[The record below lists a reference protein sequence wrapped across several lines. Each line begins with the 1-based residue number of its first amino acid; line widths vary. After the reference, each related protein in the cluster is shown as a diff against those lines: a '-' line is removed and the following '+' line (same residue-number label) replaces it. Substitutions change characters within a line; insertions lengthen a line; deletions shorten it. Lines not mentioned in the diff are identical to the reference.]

1 MCATCVAKLARLEPP
16 FCPVCCE
23 PGSVGR
29 CDWCLLNPPEID
41 GIRSPFLM
49 QGVLRELIHR
59 FKYRN
64 LRSAAPELG
73 QLLADYLLT
82 HPVPGR
88 VMVPVP
94 LHPRRLHSRGY
105 NQAALLAKELSK
117 LTDLP
122 VASSLLARRQDARPQ
137 VQTGSRQQRADN
149 VRGSFECVAGVQGLE
164 VLLIDD
170 VSTTSSTLSEC
181 AAVLKDAGALS
192 VWGLALAKEA

>member
-1 MCATCVAKLARLEPP
+1 M
-16 FCPVCCE
+16 
-23 PGSVGR
+23 
-29 CDWCLLNPPEID
+29 
-41 GIRSPFLM
+41 
-49 QGVLRELIHR
+49 LRELIHR